1 MHNDW
6 KNLMTT
12 MTVETKQ
19 YQTAGWNLSELLP
32 EPSEAVIAERLAA
45 IEEAVQEF
53 VANRDKLKPAMDRQA
68 FLAILRQYEAL
79 VERIY
84 VLGAYGSLWFSE
96 NTQSPEA
103 LTYRNRMQQVL
114 TEIQNRTLFFDLW
127 WKELDDDQAERL
139 LPKGQDNADF
149 RYYLQDLRR
158 TKPYTLDEKSEQLVN
173 TKDANGIE
181 AVLTLYS
188 MLTNRLEFTIE
199 VDGETKTITRDALM
213 SYAQSPR
220 ADLRAAAYQE
230 LYRVYEKE
238 ANILAQIYANR
249 VRDWHNEQVGLRH
262 YSSPIAV
269 RNVSNDIPDAAV
281 DALLNVCRANS
292 GLFQRYFKLKAGWLG
307 MEKLRRYDIYAPL
320 AKSDRQ
326 IDYADAVETVLDT
339 FEHFDP
345 MVARQAARVFAQS
358 HIHSQVQKGKRGGAF
373 CATVLPSMT
382 PWVLMNY
389 TGKVRDVA
397 TLAHELGH
405 AIHSMLA
412 EKHSVLTQHPTLPLA
427 ETASVFAE
435 MLLTERIVAEEKDP
449 LVRRELLAA
458 AVDDMYATV
467 MRQAYF
473 VLFERAAH
481 AAIMENKSPAE
492 LYALYMEH
500 LNEQFGDSLEITP
513 EFQYEW
519 VSIPHI
525 YQTPFYCYAYSFG
538 QLLVLALYRRY
549 QQEGEA
555 FKPGYI
561 KLLAY
566 GGSARPEE
574 ILREAKIDITD
585 PAFWQGGFDV
595 IRDMIDELEAI
606 RL

>member
-1 MHNDW
+1 
-6 KNLMTT
+6 MTT
-12 MTVETKQ
+12 MTVETQ
-19 YQTAGWNLSELLP
+19 LYEPARWNLTELLP
-32 EPSEAVIAERLAA
+32 EPNENVIAERLAA
-45 IEEAVQEF
+45 LETAVAAF
-53 VANRDKLKPAMDRQA
+53 IANRERLAPDMDPAD
-68 FLAILRQYEAL
+68 FLDILRQYEAL

-84 VLGAYGSLWFSE
+84 LLGAYGSLWFSE
-96 NTQSPEA
+96 DTQSSAA

-114 TEIQNRTLFFDLW
+114 TDVQNRTLFFDLW
-127 WKELDDDQAERL
+127 WKELDDAEAATL
-139 LPKGQDNADF
+139 LPSAAEHPDF
-149 RYYLQDLRR
+149 RHYLQDLRR

-173 TKDANGIE
+173 TKDANGID

-199 VDGETKTITRDALM
+199 VDGEEKTMTRDALM
-213 SYAQSPR
+213 AYAQSPR

-230 LYRVYEKE
+230 LYGVYEKE

-249 VRDWHNEQVGLRH
+249 VRDWYNEQVGLRH
-262 YSSPIAV
+262 YASPIAV
-269 RNVSNDIPDAAV
+269 RNVSNDVPDAAV
-281 DALLNVCRANS
+281 DALLDVCRANA

-307 MEKLRRYDIYAPL
+307 VDKLRRYDIYAPL
-320 AKSDRQ
+320 AKSDREFA
-326 IDYADAVETVLDT
+326 YADAVETVLDT
-339 FEHFDP
+339 FEHFHP
-345 MVARQAARVFAQS
+345 TVARQAARVFEQN

-373 CATVLPSMT
+373 CATVLPSLT
-382 PWVLMNY
+382 PYVLMNY

-405 AIHSMLA
+405 AIHSMAA
-412 EKHSVLTQHPTLPLA
+412 ENHSVLTQHPTLPLA

-435 MLLTERIVAEEKDP
+435 MLLTERMVAEERDP

-458 AVDDMYATV
+458 SVDDMYATV

-473 VLFERAAH
+473 VMFERAAH
-481 AAIMENKSPAE
+481 AAIMDNKSPAE
-492 LYALYMEH
+492 LYTLYMEH
-500 LNEQFGDSLEITP
+500 LTEQFGDSLEIAP

-549 QQEGEA
+549 QQQGEA
-555 FKPGYI
+555 FKPGYM
-561 KLLAY
+561 KMLAY

-574 ILREAKIDITD
+574 ILREANIDITD

-606 RL
+606 QL

>member
-1 MHNDW
+1 
-6 KNLMTT
+6 MTT

-19 YQTAGWNLSELLP
+19 YQPARWNLTELLP
-32 EPSEAVIAERLAA
+32 EPSEPVIAERLATL
-45 IEEAVQEF
+45 EEAVQEF
-53 VANRDKLKPAMDRQA
+53 VANRAQLKPDMEPDE
-68 FLAILRQYEAL
+68 FLAMMRQYEAL
-79 VERIY
+79 VARIY
-84 VLGAYGSLWFSE
+84 VLGAFGQLWFSE
-96 NTQSPEA
+96 NTQSSEA

-114 TEIQNRTLFFDLW
+114 TGIQNRTLFFDLW
-127 WKELDDDQAERL
+127 WKELDEAQAAAL
-139 LPKGQDNADF
+139 LPQGPENADF
-149 RYYLQDLRR
+149 RHYLQDLRR
-158 TKPYTLDEKSEQLVN
+158 TKPFTLDEKSEQLIN
-173 TKDANGIE
+173 TKDANGID

-188 MLTNRLEFTIE
+188 MLTNRLEFSLT
-199 VDGETKTITRDALM
+199 VDGETKTLTRDALM
-213 SYAQSPR
+213 GYAHSPSPE
-220 ADLRAAAYQE
+220 LRAAAYQE

-249 VRDWHNEQVGLRH
+249 VRDWYNEQVGLRH

-281 DALLNVCRANS
+281 DVLLDVCRANA

-307 MEKLRRYDIYAPL
+307 VEKLRRYDIYAPL

-326 IDYADAVETVLDT
+326 IYYADAVETVLDT
-339 FEHFDP
+339 FEHFHP
-345 MVARQAARVFAQS
+345 SVARQAARVFEQQ
-358 HIHSQVQKGKRGGAF
+358 HIHSEVQKGKRGGAF

-389 TGKVRDVA
+389 TGRVRDVA

-405 AIHSMLA
+405 AIHSMAA

-435 MLLTERIVAEEKDP
+435 ILLTERMVADEKEP

-458 AVDDMYATV
+458 SVDDMYATV
-467 MRQAYF
+467 IRQAYF
-473 VLFERAAH
+473 VMFERTAH
-481 AAIMENKSPAE
+481 AAIMENKSPSE
-492 LYALYMEH
+492 LYALYMDN
-500 LNEQFGDSLEITP
+500 LREQFGDSLEIAP

-549 QQEGEA
+549 QQQGEA
-555 FKPGYI
+555 FKPGYL

-574 ILREAKIDITD
+574 ILHEANIDITD

-606 RL
+606 KL